1 VHSSQVGDRRRHL
14 KRTGREVRGK
24 EREKVAERPRGWVIE
39 KDRHRREK
47 EERGRGERER
57 ALN

>member
-1 VHSSQVGDRRRHL
+1 VGDRRRHL